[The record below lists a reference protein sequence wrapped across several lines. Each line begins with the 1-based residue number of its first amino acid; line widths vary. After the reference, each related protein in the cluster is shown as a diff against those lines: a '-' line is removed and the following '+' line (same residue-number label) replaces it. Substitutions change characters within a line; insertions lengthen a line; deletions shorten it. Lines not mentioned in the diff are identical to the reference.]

1 MNAALRWL
9 APVWPVALA
18 DLRERS
24 RGRGFVLALLLCG
37 ALAGLV
43 LRGDVMLAVGGYR
56 GAHNAAWVGAQM
68 ALVFNTVMSLFGYYL
83 IKGGVQRD
91 AHSGLDEILGSTGLG
106 ALRYMLGKWLSHLVL
121 LLSMLLVM
129 LALAVLQQFLPPAGL
144 AQAPMAGPWQAAMAL
159 LGPFLVLSLP
169 LLMLLAALSLVFESQ
184 PWLRGALGNG
194 VVFLL
199 MGVLM
204 SQAVLRSERGAA
216 EPLGISV
223 LVPDMRAALLSQ
235 LPPEQGQKPGFAL
248 GSGFTSASHLR
259 QQGVFKWDGVA
270 WTARQVATQ
279 WAFVLPAAGLLG
291 LAAYL
296 HGRYVGRGRR
306 TPLVGTVATKSRRA
320 ARLAPELAALEGLE
334 GLEAQETPDASRW
347 QRRAAPALQL
357 PAGMARFGQLL
368 WAELRLLL
376 RQPRWWQAGAL
387 GLMLAGAWL
396 TEPRAQHDLLLA
408 SLAWAALML
417 APAGGRAAAHG
428 AAALLGS
435 SACGGRS
442 QRLALLAA
450 GVLLS
455 LLLCG
460 GVALSLL
467 LAARWELLLATAA
480 ACLFLPALLISL
492 GAWSGG
498 PHLGESVAML
508 WLLLGWQGLTP
519 LDPLLAGAPVY
530 AGLALLAW
538 AAGEAMPRRR
548 LEQA

>member
-1 MNAALRWL
+1 MNAALRWW
-9 APVWPVALA
+9 APVWPAALA

-68 ALVFNTVMSLFGYYL
+68 ALVFNTLMTLFGYFL

-91 AHSGLDEILGSTGLG
+91 ARSGLDEILGSTGLG
-106 ALRYMLGKWLSHLVL
+106 ALRYMLGKWLSHLL
-121 LLSMLLVM
+121 LLLAMLLVM
-129 LALAVLQQFLPPAGL
+129 LAMAVLQQFLPPAGL
-144 AQAPMAGPWQAAMAL
+144 AQVPMGGPWRAAAAL

-169 LLMLLAALSLVFESQ
+169 LLMLLAALSLVFESL
-184 PWLRGALGNG
+184 PWMRGALGNG
-194 VVFLL
+194 LVVLL
-199 MGVLM
+199 LGVLM

-235 LPPEQGQKPGFAL
+235 LPQEKMLGFTL
-248 GSGFTSASHLR
+248 GSGFTSASQLR
-259 QQGVFKWDGVA
+259 QQGVFQWQGVD
-270 WTARQVATQ
+270 WSARQLLTQ

-291 LAAYL
+291 LAAFL
-296 HGRYVGRGRR
+296 HTRQLGHGRR
-306 TPLVGTVATKSRRA
+306 VAV
-320 ARLAPELAALEGLE
+320 LAPRKRRMVVAAEIVEVAPHAVRRLQPVQCLHRGL
-334 GLEAQETPDASRW
+334 P
-347 QRRAAPALQL
+347 
-357 PAGMARFGQLL
+357 RFMQLL

-387 GLMLAGAWL
+387 ALMVAGAL
-396 TEPRAQHDLLLA
+396 QPSPRIQHDLLLA

-417 APAGGRAAAHG
+417 APAGGRAPAHDAG
-428 AAALLGS
+428 ALLGS

-442 QRLALLAA
+442 QRLALFAA
-450 GVLLS
+450 GVLLC
-455 LLLCG
+455 LGLCG
-460 GVALSLL
+460 GAGLAL
-467 LAARWELLLATAA
+467 LAAGRWELLLATAA

-519 LDPLLAGAPVY
+519 LDPLLSGAPAY

-538 AAGEAMPRRR
+538 LALELMPRRR
-548 LEQA
+548 LEQGWT